1 MSLEETLSTL
11 DYAHRAKNIKNRP
24 EINQRVTKAALIN
37 NLTNDLV
44 RLQQQLNSQRS
55 KDGVYLSKD
64 DYDEMEGAIKRK
76 TERVEELEL
85 LLEAKIQ
92 DLHNATVKILFFSF
106 CTLDQKKKRR
116 DIHDE
121 RREYAMMTILGTAS
135 LFSLPPTE
143 NV

>member
-64 DYDEMEGAIKRK
+64 DYDEMEGTIKRK

-92 DLHNATVKILFFSF
+92 DLHNATVR
-106 CTLDQKKKRR
+106 QR
-116 DIHDE
+116 
-121 RREYAMMTILGTAS
+121 
-135 LFSLPPTE
+135 
-143 NV
+143 

>member
-64 DYDEMEGAIKRK
+64 DYDEMEGTIKRK

-92 DLHNATVKILFFSF
+92 DLHSATVSCSLCCFAGGWFCNPPPPPFFF
-106 CTLDQKKKRR
+106 
-116 DIHDE
+116 
-121 RREYAMMTILGTAS
+121 
-135 LFSLPPTE
+135 PTE
-143 NV
+143 KKACTREEV